1 MPTPPANDP
10 DLVRTTYGRVAARYA
25 EAFLDELSNK
35 PLDRALLGWFA
46 DDVRA
51 RGGGQVADLGTG
63 SGQIARHLQERG
75 LLVKGIDLSPE
86 MVEEARKHHPRVEL
100 AVGDLLALDAADGAY
115 AGLTAFYAIVHLT
128 AEQLARAFGEA
139 RRVLAPGGAM
149 LVSWHVGEET
159 LRPEEFLGEPC
170 GIGWNFFSSATV
182 IGAAEGAGLVAEVR
196 LERAPYESEHASVRG
211 YLLARRPKV

>member
-10 DLVRTTYGRVAARYA
+10 DLVRATYGRVAARYA

-86 MVEEARKHHPRVEL
+86 MIEEAKTHHPRVVF
-100 AVGDLLALDAADGAY
+100 AVGDLLALDAGDGAF
-115 AGLTAFYAIVHLT
+115 AGLTAFYAIVHL
-128 AEQLARAFGEA
+128 AKEQLGAAFAEA
-139 RRVLAPGGAM
+139 WRVLAPGGGM
-149 LVSWHVGEET
+149 PVSWHVGDET

-170 GIGWNFFSSATV
+170 GLGWNFFTSATV
-182 IGAAEGAGLVAEVR
+182 IGAMEGAGLVAEMR

-211 YLLARRPKV
+211 YVLARRPGL